1 MWIKKAWK
9 REYKLKGKSIKQEEE
24 QSLNE
29 INVNVEL
36 REDGLWLERQQLK
49 KEWREIWKK
58 LKRLI
63 KGKSNSCKLKRLKD
77 KRCKV
82 KCMKAR

>member
-1 MWIKKAWK
+1 MWIKEAWK

-24 QSLNE
+24 ESLNE

-58 LKRLI
+58 LKSLI